1 MSDRKRE
8 AGEERKE
15 ERQLVI
21 SGWVVLLLFVTD
33 WDGGMGEE
41 GERRRDFKSDGCV
54 RWSWSRWVG

>member
-15 ERQLVI
+15 KRQLVI
-21 SGWVVLLLFVTD
+21 PGWVVLLLFVTD

-41 GERRRDFKSDGCV
+41 GERRRDFNSDGCV
-54 RWSWSRWVG
+54 